1 MRTMTYAGKPF
12 ADFSC
17 YFDTSQVFRKP
28 AKRVNA
34 YGIPAHNG
42 NYLISDKTYDN
53 VTIMFNC
60 YIKDNYEQNYSDI
73 INFLN
78 SFDTYQRLETSAEPN
93 IYRMALLHASVE
105 PDMGQF
111 LKDGQFTIEFD
122 CMPQE
127 FLKTGDT
134 EISGDGVYFNRTDN
148 PLVLDNTSG
157 SMIVQGVEGI
167 LEPTQNRSGAKPWA
181 ITGKTSVSVENTNG
195 LTTDTYAVSFHT
207 GKNLLNYPVWKT
219 DGITGGSATWSN
231 NGVKLTANS
240 TDCYTNYQSSTFPS
254 GARISVTQG
263 DVLIMT
269 WELSGTAN
277 GDAYI
282 FGNAGTTSMAQ
293 TSASSRYLTYTVPSG
308 ITYVTFRVGVRGNGN
323 SLTYSNI
330 MIRKNNT
337 EGSFEEYGTTG
348 LSTIYGGKYVLN
360 GNYID
365 VTMDVIEYYNGQ
377 TIGEPWLSSLDTY
390 SAGATPTTGAKVV
403 YTLPTPITY
412 HFDQSFFTLLSGT
425 NTLTTD
431 ASNVRARGTEPSEV
445 VNPTYMDAQPILK
458 FSGAAGFYI
467 NGQRFQA
474 SASAIYPLYVDCE
487 TMDAYA
493 IVDGQKIDQNHK
505 ITLPD
510 NLVKLTKGTNYLSA
524 TTADKVKVIP
534 RWWRL

>member
-1 MRTMTYAGKPF
+1 MRTMTFAGTSLSDF
-12 ADFSC
+12 AC
-17 YFDTSQVFRKP
+17 YWDTSQVFRKP
-28 AKRVNA
+28 AKRVNS

-42 NYLISDKTYDN
+42 DYIISDRTYDN

-60 YIKDNYEQNYSDI
+60 YIKDDYEQNYSDLV
-73 INFLN
+73 NFLN

-93 IYRMALLHASVE
+93 IYRMAILHASIE
-105 PDMGQF
+105 PEMGQF

-127 FLKTGDT
+127 FLKTGDS
-134 EISGDGVYFNRTDN
+134 EVSDDGVSFNRTGN
-148 PLVLDNTSG
+148 PLALDNTSG

-167 LEPTQNRSGAKPWA
+167 LEPSQDRSGAKPWA
-181 ITGKTSVSVENTNG
+181 ITGKTSVTVTNTNG

-231 NGVKLTANS
+231 NGVVLTANS

-254 GARISVTQG
+254 DARISVAEG

-277 GDAYI
+277 GDVYI

-308 ITYVTFRVGVRGNGN
+308 ITYVTYRVGVRGSGN

-337 EGSFEEYGTTG
+337 EGSFEAYGTTG
-348 LSTIYGGKYVLN
+348 LSTIYGAEYVLN
-360 GNYID
+360 GNYLD

-431 ASNVRARGTEPSEV
+431 ASNVRARGTEPSELE
-445 VNPTYMDAQPILK
+445 NPTYMDAQPILK

-510 NLVKLTKGTNYLSA
+510 NLVKLVKGTNYISA
-524 TTADKVKVIP
+524 TTPNKVKIIP
-534 RWWRL
+534 RWWKL